1 MTLGEVIKS
10 AVDEWQHYDR
20 WAVELHD
27 HIAAAVAA
35 HLTSEAVENEVA
47 RMFVR
52 QRGGFAIAND
62 ENWPV
67 EVCEYRA
74 KCAKR
79 PGYASAHSL
88 ITSAFADARAAIRAA
103 IGGEHG

>member
-1 MTLGEVIKS
+1 MTLSEVIAKALATS
-10 AVDEWQHYDR
+10 QCATTT
-20 WAVELHD
+20 AAGLPS

-62 ENWPV
+62 ENWPI
-67 EVCEYRA
+67 ECREYRA
-74 KCAKR
+74 KCAKW

-88 ITSAFADARAAIRAA
+88 ITSAFTDARAAIRAA
-103 IGGEHG
+103 LGGDNA